1 MIPNIT
7 PRRRPLI
14 HRAHPVPGT
23 GFSGAV
29 ARTGFSG
36 AVAGAATPGTAA
48 RRTATGSRR
57 GAGTA
62 PWASAWPQ
70 SRNEQGT
77 EPSNAGWSGVKAEP
91 TPDRGKVKG
100 RVIRCRFIISGKND
114 DLTPDFLGTGFPGQ
128 TEAPRR
134 SVRRAGRAGPRS
146 VPARP
151 GRLPPAARAAA
162 VANRGFARFPGH

>member
-77 EPSNAGWSGVKAEP
+77 EPSSAGWSGVEAEP
-91 TPDRGKVKG
+91 TPDRGNSLG
-100 RVIRCRFIISGKND
+100 LSLEMSLPMPRQD
-114 DLTPDFLGTGFPGQ
+114 EHLPDQIEAYVHQPG
-128 TEAPRR
+128 
-134 SVRRAGRAGPRS
+134 
-146 VPARP
+146 
-151 GRLPPAARAAA
+151 
-162 VANRGFARFPGH
+162 

>member
-14 HRAHPVPGT
+14 HRAHP
-23 GFSGAV
+23 V

-77 EPSNAGWSGVKAEP
+77 EPSSAGWSGVEAEL

-114 DLTPDFLGTGFPGQ
+114 DLTPDFLSDTGFPI
-128 TEAPRR
+128 
-134 SVRRAGRAGPRS
+134 
-146 VPARP
+146 
-151 GRLPPAARAAA
+151 AARASRMS
-162 VANRGFARFPGH
+162 VAELHCRGYP